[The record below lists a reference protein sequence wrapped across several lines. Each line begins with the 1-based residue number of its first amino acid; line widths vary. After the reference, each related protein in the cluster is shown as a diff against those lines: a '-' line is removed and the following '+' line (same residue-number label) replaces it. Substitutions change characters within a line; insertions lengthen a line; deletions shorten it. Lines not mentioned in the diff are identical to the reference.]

1 MFSSQARLETKI
13 KKHNNTQGGTMKYTF
28 LFCSIIILGSVAF
41 AQEQFQKGVYALGGS
56 ISYTTSTHEEPSSYY
71 YSSSYDQTAFSV
83 MPTLSYFVANQL
95 ELLFGPGYVYS
106 KASFSG
112 EDIKET
118 DLGLNLGLNYYIPLG
133 KEALFLGAG
142 GQVLWTKESYSY
154 SSSSY
159 YSSSSD
165 PSFSPP
171 TSTYYFIGGAEIF
184 IAQTTSIEPSIKY
197 GRTRYNE
204 NESQHGFIF
213 GIGVKYFIL

>member
-1 MFSSQARLETKI
+1 
-13 KKHNNTQGGTMKYTF
+13 MKYIF
-28 LFCSIIILGSVAF
+28 LCCSIIILGSAAF

-56 ISYTTSTHEEPSSYY
+56 ISYTTSTHEASSSYY
-71 YSSSYDQTAFSV
+71 SSSSYDQTAFSV
-83 MPTLSYFVANQL
+83 MPTLSCFVANQL

-106 KASFSG
+106 KASYSG
-112 EDIKET
+112 EVDKET

-154 SSSSY
+154 SSSY

-184 IAQTTSIEPSIKY
+184 IAQTAAIEPSIKY